1 MARRVVVT
9 GMGIITAH
17 GTGKAVNIEAMR
29 EGRDSVRP
37 ITAFDASRY
46 RGVMGCEAV
55 DFKFEMELRRL
66 KARRL
71 DRATEFL
78 ITAFEEARVEAGL
91 FDEGG
96 ESGGD
101 CPVILG
107 TTLGG
112 MRSGERYH
120 RSGVEGGGGGFKK
133 ARTSLLADYM
143 AHTQPVNLKNE
154 YEITGEAV
162 VISDACASGTSA
174 VGHAFS
180 LVRSGEVPMAV
191 CGGYD
196 TMCEFTFAGF
206 NSLQAVTPTVCRPF
220 DKNRDGLVL
229 GEGAAVLILESLDDA
244 LARGA
249 RPIGEVAGYG
259 ATSDA
264 HHMTAP
270 DPEGSGAEASMR
282 MALEDAGVDPDE
294 VDYINAHGTAT
305 PYNDSMEA
313 RAIGRVFL
321 NRGGSGKGD
330 SGVPVSSIKSMVG
343 HILGGAGAVE
353 TAVCLMAMKEG
364 FLPPNI
370 NCTEPEFDLNIVMEP
385 GVKADLRTCLSN
397 SFGFGGA
404 NATIVLKRFD

>member
-1 MARRVVVT
+1 MAQRVVVT

-17 GTGKAVNIEAMR
+17 GTGKAVNLTATR

-37 ITAFDASRY
+37 ITAFDASTY
-46 RGVMGCEAV
+46 RGVLGCEAV
-55 DFKFEMELRRL
+55 DFKFDMELRRL
-66 KARRL
+66 KARRI

-78 ITAFEEARVEAGL
+78 LTAFEEARVEAGD
-91 FDEGG
+91 FKD
-96 ESGGD
+96 GGD

-120 RSGVEGGGGGFKK
+120 RSGVEGGNGGFKR

-143 AHTQPVNLKNE
+143 AHTQLINLKNE

-180 LVRSGEVPMAV
+180 LVRSGEAPVAV

-206 NSLQAVTPTVCRPF
+206 NSLQAVTPTKCRPF

-229 GEGAAVLILESLDDA
+229 GEGAAVFIIESRDHA

-249 RPIGEVAGYG
+249 KPIGEVAGYG

-313 RAIGRVFL
+313 KAIGRVFSDK
-321 NRGGSGKGD
+321 GG
-330 SGVPVSSIKSMVG
+330 GVPVSSIKSMVG